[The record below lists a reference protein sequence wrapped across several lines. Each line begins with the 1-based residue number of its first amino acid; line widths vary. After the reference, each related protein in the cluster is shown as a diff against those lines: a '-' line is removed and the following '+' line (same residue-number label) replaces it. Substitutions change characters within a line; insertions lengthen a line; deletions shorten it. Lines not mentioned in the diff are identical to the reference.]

1 MSVAAP
7 HIRLAELELCRR
19 FMTPEQYQAAQASI
33 ISEITGVPPTPPPT
47 TPIAAPTPPPTTPIA
62 APTPTFTPTP
72 PTTPTS
78 QAIVVHTPS
87 APRKG
92 RRKRPQSRGPRQ
104 SPYNK
109 PELNRRGFGI
119 PRDNSDNIKD
129 FILNEFV
136 PDTGVTSKRELMEWC
151 YREVGLVCPENATR
165 NSHVGKFYK
174 LISEQ
179 CPNHYYSYESE
190 DSANANI
197 RVYLKDLIYS

>member
-7 HIRLAELELCRR
+7 HIRLAELARCRE
-19 FMTPEQYQAAQASI
+19 FMTPEQYRDAQASI
-33 ISEITGVPPTPPPT
+33 ISEITGVPPTLPPT
-47 TPIAAPTPPPTTPIA
+47 TLIA

-72 PTTPTS
+72 PATPTS
-78 QAIVVHTPS
+78 QAVVAHTPS

-151 YREVGLVCPENATR
+151 YREVGLVCPGNATR